1 MDLKKIKKCAEKL
14 ELLLMKYS
22 KSDKEAI
29 FLYDTLKE
37 LISNAKQGSITQPLK
52 YGDVPGDFYFTE
64 RDLRKYPDLESAYAK
79 FKIEISGGKT
89 DKIKALLKT
98 IEGYQAK
105 NQMS

>member
-1 MDLKKIKKCAEKL
+1 MDFIEVKKNAEKL

-22 KSDKEAI
+22 KSDRDAN
-29 FLYDTLKE
+29 FLYDSLKE
-37 LISNAKQGSITQPLK
+37 LISDAKQGCITQPLK
-52 YGDVPGDFYFTE
+52 YGDVPGDFYFNE
-64 RDLRKYPDLESAYAK
+64 RNLRKYPDLESAYAK

-105 NQMS
+105 KQVP